1 MEEEEDPYKFEEEE
15 LDRAREEAK
24 KLEVERQRKASVSSS
39 GVSDR
44 SPLPSLENS
53 PAAFSEGERSP
64 AINSPVTFG
73 GKQFSPV
80 PDKSPNI
87 PSYSPRYETSLGKA
101 YSTFDTDKSKYQSN
115 GTLKVGFY
123 KDHSDKSSQDKQDG
137 KSSEHKPTESPLYSP
152 TVPYVSNFYSK
163 ADSTH
168 KQKSPGRYNNFYPP
182 SIEPGVDKPKTPG
195 YYPSPAPATPTDKPS
210 PSTLTPDTDKSKQ
223 PFNYY
228 NYDPNKP
235 LTDQFKSTGSSH
247 TTPTH
252 VTVNRSTPSRSGT
265 SDCHTVTTHAPPP
278 HQSTT
283 QQNSHNNPTSTPP
296 SHSSSVL
303 TSGSRQIKNSSYYT
317 SQDNSSLSPA
327 RPSPGSVSLGLS
339 SPNQMQIPPPH
350 HHHPHHQPPP
360 PHQEKPIDLPPPK
373 KRPGLDRVL
382 DEPSLPNRNLGMR
395 APLDVSLF
403 SQHPPANL
411 PANLANLSQIVSRFP
426 EPESGIGLGIS
437 HLDKDPMTSSLDLHH
452 ERNAPSC
459 PPISHDKSLHSP
471 IYGSGDGPGILS
483 MSDYHQSSLLSGR
496 RSQVDL
502 TKNRPELEPQM
513 PERSSSLS
521 YHHQVTSPLI
531 PSQSSLGPPSSNSL
545 SKHHQQSQLH
555 SHSYS
560 LMASQPPPPI
570 AHQKSQEIDRPGSRS
585 VPPPPPNA
593 EKAHHYLPP
602 KTMWTSSSLASSLP
616 VSLSSFNSAAMAQIA
631 LAGPKG
637 LSSLPPDRLAQLS
650 MTTLANRSANSNIF
664 PHDLLGRGSSH
675 QSQGQMSSGSN
686 SSSGSGSSSSHHSN
700 SSNNR
705 SSSGVSNL
713 VSNSSSNMD
722 LSLARSYASLVSG
735 GQSSPLFGRGE
746 GALTPGT
753 LPRTLPGSTSPFL
766 SHSPGLP
773 SSLSMP
779 GAPRTPTPAHQQPH
793 QSLALGQS
801 NFTGALSRDPISQS
815 HPSLQIPSLNN
826 IVSSQPQI
834 SHLNA
839 AAGLASYHSSRDSL
853 ALMGQSSRG
862 AALAAGGLVDQA
874 TSQQLYEQFLQRQ
887 QQEFLLRSASH
898 PQLAAQ
904 HSMMLQQGFMSAA
917 AGYPSGYPAS
927 LGLRSGSYQGMNRP
941 WL

>member
-64 AINSPVTFG
+64 AINSPVAFG

-87 PSYSPRYETSLGKA
+87 PSYSPRYETTLGKS
-101 YSTFDTDKSKYQSN
+101 YNSYDSDKSKYQTN

-123 KDHSDKSSQDKQDG
+123 KDHSDKCSQDKQDG

-163 ADSTH
+163 SESTH

-182 SIEPGVDKPKTPG
+182 SIDPGVDKPKTPS
-195 YYPSPAPATPTDKPS
+195 YYPSPAPSTPSDKPS
-210 PSTLTPDTDKSKQ
+210 PSTHTPDADKNKP

-235 LTDQFKSTGSSH
+235 LTDQFKNTGSSQTTSSQNTASSSTPNRGGQEH
-247 TTPTH
+247 TVVSPHAEPPH
-252 VTVNRSTPSRSGT
+252 VTST
-265 SDCHTVTTHAPPP
+265 
-278 HQSTT
+278 
-283 QQNSHNNPTSTPP
+283 QNSHHTTVNTSTPP
-296 SHSSSVL
+296 SRSSAVLSSS
-303 TSGSRQIKNSSYYT
+303 SRHHKPSSYYG
-317 SQDNSSLSPA
+317 SQDNSLSPA
-327 RPSPGSVSLGLS
+327 GPSPGSVSLNLA
-339 SPNQMQIPPPH
+339 SPNQMQMPTSH
-350 HHHPHHQPPP
+350 HHHHHHQAPPT
-360 PHQEKPIDLPPPK
+360 HQDNKPMDLPPPK

-382 DEPSLPNRNLGMR
+382 DEPSLPNRNLGIR

-426 EPESGIGLGIS
+426 EPDSGGLS
-437 HLDKDPMTSSLDLHH
+437 HVDKDRMVSSHEMHH

-459 PPISHDKSLHSP
+459 PPVHEKALHSP
-471 IYGSGDGPGILS
+471 VYGTGDSPAILG
-483 MSDYHQSSLLSGR
+483 MSDYHQSNILSGR
-496 RSQVDL
+496 RSQLDF
-502 TKNRPELEPQM
+502 TKSRQEIDSQVSDRPSSIAYHQVA
-513 PERSSSLS
+513 SSLM
-521 YHHQVTSPLI
+521 P
-531 PSQSSLGPPSSNSL
+531 PSQSSLGPSSNSL
-545 SKHHQQSQLH
+545 SKLHQQSQLP
-555 SHSYS
+555 SHGYS
-560 LMASQPPPPI
+560 LTSAQPPPPA
-570 AHQKSQEIDRPGSRS
+570 AHQKSQEPDRPGSRS
-585 VPPPPPNA
+585 VPPPPDA

-602 KTMWTSSSLASSLP
+602 KAMWTSSSLASSLP
-616 VSLSSFNSAAMAQIA
+616 VSLASFNSAAMAQFA
-631 LAGPKG
+631 LAGQKG
-637 LSSLPPDRLAQLS
+637 LSSLPSDRLAQLS
-650 MTTLANRSANSNIF
+650 MASLANRSANTNIF

-675 QSQGQMSSGSN
+675 QPQSQMSSGSN
-686 SSSGSGSSSSHHSN
+686 SSGSGSSSSHHSSGNN
-700 SSNNR
+700 SNGGSVGR
-705 SSSGVSNL
+705 SSVGGGNSGGSG
-713 VSNSSSNMD
+713 SSMD
-722 LSLARSYASLVSG
+722 LSLARSYASLMSG

-766 SHSPGLP
+766 PQSPGLS

-793 QSLALGQS
+793 QSLSLSQS
-801 NFTGALSRDPISQS
+801 NFAGTLPRDPISQS
-815 HPSLQIPSLNN
+815 HPSLQIPSLNS

-839 AAGLASYHSSRDSL
+839 AAGLASYHNRDSL
-853 ALMGQSSRG
+853 ALMGQGSRG

-874 TSQQLYEQFLQRQ
+874 ASQQLYEQYIQRQ

-904 HSMMLQQGFMSAA
+904 HSMMIQQGFMSAA